1 MMDSQ
6 NPIAVNIPVKTVAE
20 VIAESA
26 PKSI

>member
-1 MMDSQ
+1 MESV

-20 VIAESA
+20 VEAAETA